1 MDIPYDHIQ
10 EEIYSA
16 NDPSKKQA
24 TEGDSKNVDLSTELQ
39 ETMQAI
45 SASPWGMRIGGLWD
59 NVRKQGE
66 SYYEGARQ
74 EYAAA
79 SEEAVKGF
87 SDLRETIV
95 GRTRNLSLSTPFATG
110 EEADSQKDKDKDKD
124 KDNANDEAST
134 PKAGDDDHGQD
145 RGPEGGGEGF
155 LTRFKA
161 EAAKRLK
168 EFEKAEDAA
177 DEALLRFGMNVRQK
191 LLDAVSI
198 IPPDSDA
205 SNKVL
210 FESKDAEGKRVI
222 HATRFEA
229 QLHVIH
235 SNLENFTK
243 DPVSEQWAEFQQEFN
258 VDAKTDAIAADLD
271 TYPDLRAAMEKLVPE
286 KVEYKD
292 FWCRYYFL
300 RLVVEMEEQKRKE
313 LVKGIP
319 LSIYFLM
326 VQLHRVSNNVCRRQ
340 RRGRRRG
347 RLGRRRLRFRIPLHP
362 PSQVKRPQ
370 T

>member
-10 EEIYSA
+10 GEIFSA
-16 NDPSKKQA
+16 DDSSKKQPS
-24 TEGDSKNVDLSTELQ
+24 EGDKNTDLGTELQ
-39 ETMQAI
+39 ETFQAI

-95 GRTRNLSLSTPFATG
+95 GRTRNLSLSTPFTTTEG
-110 EEADSQKDKDKDKD
+110 TDTQKDK
-124 KDNANDEAST
+124 NDESTT
-134 PKAGDDDHGQD
+134 PKAEDGDQEKERGQ
-145 RGPEGGGEGF
+145 GEEKKTEGTGEGF

-198 IPPDSDA
+198 IPPDTDA

-243 DPVSEQWAEFQQEFN
+243 DPASEQWPAFKQEFN
-258 VDAKTDAIAADLD
+258 VDAKTDAIARDLD
-271 TYPDLRAAMEKLVPE
+271 TYPELRAAMEKLVPE
-286 KVEYKD
+286 KVEYKE

-313 LVKGIP
+313 LAKGIP
-319 LSIYFLM
+319 FLSNMIEPHL
-326 VQLHRVSNNVCRRQ
+326 VSNVTYRSQ
-340 RRGRRRG
+340 RRRRG
-347 RLGRRRLRFRIPLHP
+347 RGWLGRRFRIRVRVALHSS
-362 PSQVKRPQ
+362 SQIGRL
-370 T
+370 